1 MQKSIHS
8 DDYRHFLEELR
19 DARLAAGVSQEQLAA
34 ALGEHQTLISK
45 VERGVRRLD
54 VVELRRWMHALGR
67 SFPEFCEGID
77 SRLSR
82 HRLPTIRRGRS

>member
-1 MQKSIHS
+1 MQKSIHP

-19 DARLAAGVSQEQLAA
+19 DARVAAGVSQEQLAA

-54 VVELRRWMHALGR
+54 VVELRRWMQALGR

-77 SRLSR
+77 ARLSR
-82 HRLPTIRRGRS
+82 HRLPAIRRAGL